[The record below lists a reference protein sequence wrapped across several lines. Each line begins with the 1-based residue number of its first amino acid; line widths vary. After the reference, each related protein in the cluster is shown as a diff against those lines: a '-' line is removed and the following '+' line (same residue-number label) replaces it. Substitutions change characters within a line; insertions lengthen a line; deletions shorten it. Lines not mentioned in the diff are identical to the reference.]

1 MLEKAINRIVELAK
15 PNIVKHG
22 NDEYSDKKLY
32 RIHNDLLAAPL
43 ELSTLSSLIE
53 YIKRS
58 NENQN
63 GNEYIVHVVSPTR
76 VDLISTLNM
85 DRERE
90 TLVTV
95 RAEVPRINFDNWME
109 NEKILIAVQSQF
121 VDDPETDRAAVLK
134 FAGTVTSGSIKEY
147 GDDGVTQK
155 ATVKHGVTSK
165 VEGIV
170 PSPCRLRP
178 YRTFI
183 EVEQPASE
191 FIFRMREGSSDTV
204 LCALFEADGGM
215 WKNEARRN
223 IREYLEKELEDTAI
237 PVIS

>member
-1 MLEKAINRIVELAK
+1 MLEKAINRVVELGK

-22 NDEYSDKKLY
+22 SEEYSDKKLF
-32 RIHNDLLAAPL
+32 RIHNELCADPL

-58 NENQN
+58 NENPN
-63 GNEYIVHVVSPTR
+63 GKQFFVHVVSPTR
-76 VDLISTLNM
+76 VDLISTLNS

-90 TLVTV
+90 TLVIV
-95 RAEVPRINFDNWME
+95 NAEVPRINYDTWME
-109 NEKILIAVQSQF
+109 NEKMLIAVQSQF
-121 VDDPETDRAAVLK
+121 VDDPDTDRAAVLK

-155 ATVKHGVTSK
+155 ATIKHGVTTK
-165 VEGIV
+165 AEGIV

-191 FIFRMREGSSDTV
+191 FIFRMREGSGETV
-204 LCALFEADGGM
+204 QCSLFEADGGM
-215 WKNEARRN
+215 WKNEARSN
-223 IREYLEKELEDTAI
+223 IRAYLETELEDIAI

>member
-1 MLEKAINRIVELAK
+1 MLEKAINRVVELGK

-22 NDEYSDKKLY
+22 NEEYSDKKLF
-32 RIHNDLLAAPL
+32 RIHNELCADPL

-58 NENQN
+58 NEYTN
-63 GNEYIVHVVSPTR
+63 GNRYIVHVVSPTR
-76 VDLISTLNM
+76 VDLISTLNS

-95 RAEVPRINFDNWME
+95 RAEVPRIDFDDWME
-109 NEKILIAVQSQF
+109 NEKMLIALQSQF

-155 ATVKHGVTSK
+155 AIVKHGVTSK

-191 FIFRMREGSSDTV
+191 FIFRMREGSSGTV

-215 WKNEARRN
+215 WRNEARRN

>member
-32 RIHNDLLAAPL
+32 RIHNDLLADPL

-63 GNEYIVHVVSPTR
+63 GNEYIVHVVSPTM

-109 NEKILIAVQSQF
+109 NEKMLIAVQSQF

-155 ATVKHGVTSK
+155 AIVKYGVTSK

>member
-1 MLEKAINRIVELAK
+1 M
-15 PNIVKHG
+15 
-22 NDEYSDKKLY
+22 
-32 RIHNDLLAAPL
+32 
-43 ELSTLSSLIE
+43 
-53 YIKRS
+53 
-58 NENQN
+58 
-63 GNEYIVHVVSPTR
+63 VSPTR
-76 VDLISTLNM
+76 VDLISTLNS

-90 TLVTV
+90 TLVIV
-95 RAEVPRINFDNWME
+95 KAEVPRINYDTWME
-109 NEKILIAVQSQF
+109 NEKMLIAVQSQF
-121 VDDPETDRAAVLK
+121 VDDPDPVRAAVLK

-155 ATVKHGVTSK
+155 ATIKHGVTTK
-165 VEGIV
+165 AEGIV

-191 FIFRMREGSSDTV
+191 FIFRMREGSSNTV

>member
-109 NEKILIAVQSQF
+109 NEKMLIAVQSQF

>member
-109 NEKILIAVQSQF
+109 NEKMLIAVQSQF

-191 FIFRMREGSSDTV
+191 FIFRMREGSGETV
-204 LCALFEADGGM
+204 QCALFEADGGM
-215 WKNEARRN
+215 WKNEARSN
-223 IREYLEKELEDTAI
+223 IHAYLKKELEDAEI